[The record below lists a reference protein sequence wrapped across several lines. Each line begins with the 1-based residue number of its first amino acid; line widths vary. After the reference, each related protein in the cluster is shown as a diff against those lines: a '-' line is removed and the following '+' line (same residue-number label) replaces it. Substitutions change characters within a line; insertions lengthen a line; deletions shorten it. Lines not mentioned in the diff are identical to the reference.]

1 MLKIL
6 IIESIGFYRAGEE
19 YRVSEVDGTALIE
32 KGYAEPTVVEEEP
45 ESPTFQEVF
54 DKWAIG
60 LTKDP
65 LKAVL
70 TSLGLSVEGGVQEL
84 RNRLLNASK
93 ADQVLVDKLEAST
106 IVVLATKAELE
117 IGDEDS
123 REMIE
128 EKLISIGGI
137 RSTPTT
143 PETKV
148 E

>member
-19 YRVSEVDGTALIE
+19 YRVSEVDGT
-32 KGYAEPTVVEEEP
+32 VVEEEP
-45 ESPTFQEVF
+45 EPPTFQEVF
-54 DKWAIG
+54 DKWAKG

-65 LKAVL
+65 IKAVL
-70 TSLGLSVEGGVQEL
+70 TSLGLSVEGTVPDMKD
-84 RNRLLNASK
+84 RLLKALE
-93 ADQVLVDKLEAST
+93 ADQVFVDKLEDST

-117 IGDEDS
+117 IGDDDS

>member
-45 ESPTFQEVF
+45 EPPTFQEVF
-54 DKWAIG
+54 DKWAKG

-93 ADQVLVDKLEAST
+93 ADQVFVDKLEAST

>member
-6 IIESIGFYRAGEE
+6 ITEPIGFYRSGEE
-19 YRVSEVDGTALIE
+19 YLVSAIDGTALIE
-32 KGYAEPTVVEEEP
+32 SGYAEPTVVEEEP
-45 ESPTFQEVF
+45 EPPTFQEVF
-54 DKWAIG
+54 DKWAKG

-65 LKAVL
+65 IKAVL
-70 TSLGLSVEGGVQEL
+70 TSLGLSAEGTVPDMKD
-84 RNRLLNASK
+84 RLLKALE
-93 ADQVLVDKLEAST
+93 ADQVFVDKLEDST

-117 IGDEDS
+117 IGDDDS

-143 PETKV
+143 PEIKV
-148 E
+148 